1 MSTEYLGW
9 VEKFRQNDFKK
20 FLERLKKKCHGK
32 KVVIYCNGIYF
43 DALSDSFDLR
53 EYFDV
58 DGVSDLRYVTSGEK
72 SYKGFHCIKPN
83 DLGQAEIILTASP
96 NYSNIKK
103 YLVSNGIK
111 CPILPLYHE
120 ENSLIESL
128 KILKQDF
135 SLIKYFPFCNTIELR
150 TKLNYQRVL
159 AKLKQRRGKIRLL
172 FVCEENSKWSYQN
185 LYNLF
190 KSDERFEVLPIVLF
204 PIITKNRVE
213 FTQEANLKFFEELG
227 VSAIDGYDYENKRN
241 IDLKTFA
248 PDIVFFQQPWYL
260 CGYNHPTSVSEYALT
275 VLVPYGYTTLNPN
288 SWGSFLVKQVYST
301 LWKFFSESPYHN
313 KFYAKAAGMGNKGIL
328 KATGSLKLDYYRT
341 KDADSTIWKGC
352 GKHVIWAPHHSI
364 NDEGLRMSTFRWNY
378 EFFLEYAKSHPD
390 LSFIL
395 KPHPALRSVCIA
407 SGFMSEKEYDDYIRE
422 WNSLPNALVYDKGN
436 YFDIFKTSDILVT
449 DCSSFFGEYFPSKHP
464 ILLLERPDRAEFDE
478 LGKHLET
485 GFYRAKNTSEIETVL
500 QKLLYENS
508 DPLENK
514 RKELISKY
522 MYFGKKPTFET
533 IYDFILSSSCLH
545 FSTH

>member
-1 MSTEYLGW
+1 MTKYL
-9 VEKFRQNDFKK
+9 
-20 FLERLKKKCHGK
+20 LKRILHGLVSIVI
-32 KVVIYCNGIYF
+32 VVALVMIMIYTMLDRNLVFAGDTKYSHTSNNARVVYKYSKWEDYGYLDYITY
-43 DALSDSFDLR
+43 SDWLN
-53 EYFDV
+53 E
-58 DGVSDLRYVTSGEK
+58 
-72 SYKGFHCIKPN
+72 
-83 DLGQAEIILTASP
+83 
-96 NYSNIKK
+96 
-103 YLVSNGIK
+103 LVSNGE
-111 CPILPLYHE
+111 LTE
-120 ENSLIESL
+120 E
-128 KILKQDF
+128 
-135 SLIKYFPFCNTIELR
+135 
-150 TKLNYQRVL
+150 
-159 AKLKQRRGKIRLL
+159 
-172 FVCEENSKWSYQN
+172 
-185 LYNLF
+185 
-190 KSDERFEVLPIVLF
+190 ER
-204 PIITKNRVE
+204 
-213 FTQEANLKFFEELG
+213 
-227 VSAIDGYDYENKRN
+227 SAVVG
-241 IDLKTFA
+241 F
-248 PDIVFFQQPWYL
+248 
-260 CGYNHPTSVSEYALT
+260 G
-275 VLVPYGYTTLNPN
+275 
-288 SWGSFLVKQVYST
+288 
-301 LWKFFSESPYHN
+301 
-313 KFYAKAAGMGNKGIL
+313 
-328 KATGSLKLDYYRT
+328 RT

-478 LGKHLET
+478 LGKHLEA

-522 MYFGKKPTFET
+522 MYFGKKPTYET